1 VTGTRGRAW
10 LGGLAVATGVV
21 LGVSGCTL
29 GTRPPTAHEVVITE
43 PYADSALV
51 AVVPGATAGPSLARV
66 VAATA
71 RPAEDIDVL
80 RAGRAAQVLA
90 ASGAPR
96 PARVVAP
103 GRPAGPGSGATP
115 FQDASYRHSLARWRA
130 AVARAEREAAAR
142 TQAAVAAWVRGLD
155 LAGRVGR
162 LPGPAAGARPG
173 QDPGRLGT
181 ECAAAASA
189 LAGLD
194 QASGAGR
201 RRVVLLYAQTLAGPL
216 PAGELTGIDVIA
228 VTSYLPSAAAASTAQ
243 ARLLAAGAARAS
255 VLGPETTPAQ
265 LAQLVALGLS
275 HRVITETLSG
285 AALFGNDSA
294 RLAPGAGRVL
304 APLLAPLRQPGAL
317 AVINGYASATGSE
330 RTNMRISL
338 ARATSVASW
347 LRARNVPASSLDI
360 VGHGATDLIAPG
372 PSPANRRV
380 VVTIEEP
387 AGPAPAG
394 SASAPENHA

>member
-1 VTGTRGRAW
+1 V
-10 LGGLAVATGVV
+10 GGLAVATGVV

-103 GRPAGPGSGATP
+103 GRPAAPGTGATP
-115 FQDASYRHSLARWRA
+115 FQDAAYRHSLARWRT
-130 AVARAEREAAAR
+130 AVGRAEREAAAR
-142 TQAAVAAWVRGLD
+142 TQAAVAAWVRALH
-155 LAGRVGR
+155 LTARVGR
-162 LPGPAAGARPG
+162 LPGPAAGVRPG

-181 ECAAAASA
+181 ECAVAARA

-194 QASGAGR
+194 QASGAGH
-201 RRVVLLYAQTLAGPL
+201 RRVVLLYARTLAGPL

-228 VTSYLPSAAAASTAQ
+228 VTSYLPSTAAASTAQ

-275 HRVITETLSG
+275 HRIITETLSG

-294 RLAPGAGRVL
+294 RLALGAGRVL

-330 RTNMRISL
+330 STNMRISL
-338 ARATSVASW
+338 ARATSVAAW

-387 AGPAPAG
+387 AAPAPAVP
-394 SASAPENHA
+394 ASADNHA